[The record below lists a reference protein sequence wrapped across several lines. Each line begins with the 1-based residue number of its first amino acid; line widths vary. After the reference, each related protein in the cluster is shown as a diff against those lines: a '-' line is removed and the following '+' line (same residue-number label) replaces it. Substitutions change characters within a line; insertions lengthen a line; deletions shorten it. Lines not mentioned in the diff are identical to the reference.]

1 MKAKVNRANIT
12 RHLIEYQ
19 LDMVGKRLVDT
30 LDDDMWY
37 FNWTMTQEQHEE
49 FKRYAIPLLKKYLN
63 LTKGGLNQH
72 LVGLTYS
79 LAFALKIKNY
89 GSTYDYCSG
98 SCTRTT
104 SSIKFYTNES
114 FKQGIS

>member
-37 FNWTMTQEQHEE
+37 FNWTMTQEQHDE
-49 FKRYAIPLLKKYLN
+49 FKRYAIPLIKKIFKCN
-63 LTKGGLNQH
+63 KARAESTFGWFDMQFGLR
-72 LVGLTYS
+72 
-79 LAFALKIKNY
+79 IKN
-89 GSTYDYCSG
+89 
-98 SCTRTT
+98 
-104 SSIKFYTNES
+104 
-114 FKQGIS
+114 

>member
-37 FNWTMTQEQHEE
+37 FNWTMTQEQHDK
-49 FKRYAIPLLKKYLN
+49 FKAYAIPLLKKIFKFN
-63 LTKGGLNQH
+63 KGKAESTFQWFDLQFGLR
-72 LVGLTYS
+72 
-79 LAFALKIKNY
+79 IK
-89 GSTYDYCSG
+89 S
-98 SCTRTT
+98 
-104 SSIKFYTNES
+104 
-114 FKQGIS
+114 

>member
-1 MKAKVNRANIT
+1 MKAKINRANIT

-49 FKRYAIPLLKKYLN
+49 FKRYAIPLLKKIFKFN
-63 LTKGGLNQH
+63 KGRAESTFGWFDMQFGLR
-72 LVGLTYS
+72 
-79 LAFALKIKNY
+79 IKN
-89 GSTYDYCSG
+89 
-98 SCTRTT
+98 
-104 SSIKFYTNES
+104 
-114 FKQGIS
+114 

>member
-49 FKRYAIPLLKKYLN
+49 FKRYAIPLIKKIFKCN
-63 LTKGGLNQH
+63 KSRAESTFGWFDMQFGLR
-72 LVGLTYS
+72 
-79 LAFALKIKNY
+79 IKN
-89 GSTYDYCSG
+89 
-98 SCTRTT
+98 
-104 SSIKFYTNES
+104 
-114 FKQGIS
+114 

>member
-37 FNWTMTQEQHEE
+37 FNWTMNQEQHEE
-49 FKRYAIPLLKKYLN
+49 FKRYANPLIKKIFKCN
-63 LTKGGLNQH
+63 KSRAEQTFDWFDMQFGLR
-72 LVGLTYS
+72 
-79 LAFALKIKNY
+79 IKN
-89 GSTYDYCSG
+89 
-98 SCTRTT
+98 
-104 SSIKFYTNES
+104 
-114 FKQGIS
+114 